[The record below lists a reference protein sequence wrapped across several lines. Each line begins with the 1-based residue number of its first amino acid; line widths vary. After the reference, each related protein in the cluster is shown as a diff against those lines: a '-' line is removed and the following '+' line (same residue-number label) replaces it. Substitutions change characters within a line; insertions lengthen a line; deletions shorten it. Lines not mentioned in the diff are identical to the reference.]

1 MDPVGV
7 LVFFLFS
14 IYCIYFLGHEVGR
27 GNIEFSTKNGG
38 IIKITEKGKEEMFQR
53 KYKSPSLTSLKS
65 RIVSCEL
72 FVVAR
77 MMEDPETKKLMTQ
90 FGNMCSGVSTMVS
103 SGRIDNGELE
113 SSLVKPIEGFIA
125 DMKSVTFTSRN
136 EFIKSSDARLKIM
149 YDTYAEFEKRN
160 NREII
165 YKTQAYRDLSS

>member
-1 MDPVGV
+1 M
-7 LVFFLFS
+7 
-14 IYCIYFLGHEVGR
+14 YFLGLEVGR

-53 KYKSPSLTSLKS
+53 RHKSSSLTNLKS
-65 RIVSCEL
+65 RIVSCNF
-72 FVVAR
+72 FVTAR
-77 MMEDPETKKLMTQ
+77 MLENSETKKLLTQ

-103 SGRIDNGELE
+103 SEKIDNRELE
-113 SSLVKPIEGFIA
+113 SSLVKPIEDFIA